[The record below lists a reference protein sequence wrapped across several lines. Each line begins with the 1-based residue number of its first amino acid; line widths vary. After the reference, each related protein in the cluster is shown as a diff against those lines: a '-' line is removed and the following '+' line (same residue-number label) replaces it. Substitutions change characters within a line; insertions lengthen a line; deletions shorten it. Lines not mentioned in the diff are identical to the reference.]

1 VTQLTL
7 PVQEIK
13 GRCGY
18 CERRLVAVKRDLPG
32 YPTPMTLYECER
44 CAPLLRQIE
53 TPEQYRRFVNRAMGA
68 LRER

>member
-1 VTQLTL
+1 
-7 PVQEIK
+7 
-13 GRCGY
+13 
-18 CERRLVAVKRDLPG
+18 
-32 YPTPMTLYECER
+32 MTLYECER